1 MEGNYYF
8 KWEAVNA
15 AGVCE
20 GVYEQTIYG
29 ETLVAAVAQFESF
42 HGPIG
47 PDENGVCILI
57 TAITWQ
63 PWKLEL

>member
-29 ETLVAAVAQFESF
+29 KTLTSAIEYFERH

-47 PDENGVCILI
+47 PDENGVSILI
-57 TAITWQ
+57 TAVTWQ
-63 PWKLEL
+63 P